1 MWNLSNP
8 RRLDLLNMM
17 IFSSPGRKA
26 SEVKVL
32 AVALGAAL
40 GSVVS
45 AAHVC
50 VWEPP
55 TQNSPV
61 FPAASIGAVAWAS
74 FARGFTGDLHQRVCT
89 AGADTDSPAWVPIA
103 LGLPC
108 LQLLLLW
115 DPRAGPAVTV
125 LCAPG

>member
-1 MWNLSNP
+1 
-8 RRLDLLNMM
+8 M

-55 TQNSPV
+55 APLPTQNSPV
-61 FPAASIGAVAWAS
+61 FPAAFSGAVAWAS
-74 FARGFTGDLHQRVCT
+74 FAQGFTGDLHQRVCT

-125 LCAPG
+125 LCAHG